1 MSELE
6 FAQAMV
12 SALQTALLAHA
23 QGNPLKLSYSIGN
36 RSMQFANGADV
47 RKELQYWRTEVSRL
61 SAAEAVA
68 AGLPDP
74 RNRYIR
80 LNRP

>member
-1 MSELE
+1 MSPLE
-6 FAQAMV
+6 FAKEMV

-36 RSMQFANGADV
+36 RSMQFANVADV
-47 RKELQYWRTEVSRL
+47 RKELQHWQTEVSRL

-74 RNRYIR
+74 RNRFIR
-80 LNRP
+80 FSRP

>member
-1 MSELE
+1 MSPLE
-6 FAQAMV
+6 FAKEMV
-12 SALQTALLAHA
+12 SALETALLANA
-23 QGNPLKLSYSIGN
+23 QGSPMKLSYSIGN

-74 RNRYIR
+74 RNRFIR
-80 LNRP
+80 LSRP

>member
-1 MSELE
+1 
-6 FAQAMV
+6 MV
-12 SALQTALLAHA
+12 DALQTALLAHA
-23 QGNPLKLSYSIGN
+23 QGGPMKLSYSIGN

-47 RKELQYWRTEVSRL
+47 RKELQFWRTEVSRL

-68 AGLPDP
+68 AGRPDP
-74 RNRYIR
+74 RNLFVR